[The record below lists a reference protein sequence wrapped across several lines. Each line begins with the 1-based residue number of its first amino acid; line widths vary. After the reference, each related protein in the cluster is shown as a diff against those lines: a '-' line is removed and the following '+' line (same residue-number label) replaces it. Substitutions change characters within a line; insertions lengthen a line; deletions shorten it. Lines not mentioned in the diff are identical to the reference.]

1 MNYEWIGDYWLSSL
15 GLPQYRVRTAYTTF
29 TLNLLPLISPLNS
42 SLPLNS
48 LPSFLFISPSHAATH
63 IKRMHT
69 TYSLIL
75 FSHLSSLLLS
85 LVSLLS
91 SLLSSLISCFSSLIS
106 SLLLSLVSLLFSLF
120 SLLSLLCALI
130 PTTVYTHCFFHIL
143 FLSPSSLPPPQ
154 EIFKACLVD
163 ARMLE
168 HLTKKDLRTVL
179 KMLDSG
185 HRNSLQYGITVLKKL
200 DYNKAVSDW
209 PIVMSFLRA
218 TCTPLHV

>member
-91 SLLSSLISCFSSLIS
+91 SLS
-106 SLLLSLVSLLFSLF
+106 SLLLSLVSLFSSLF

-200 DYNKAVSDW
+200 DYNKTVSDW

>member
-1 MNYEWIGDYWLSSL
+1 
-15 GLPQYRVRTAYTTF
+15 
-29 TLNLLPLISPLNS
+29 
-42 SLPLNS
+42 
-48 LPSFLFISPSHAATH
+48 
-63 IKRMHT
+63 MHT
-69 TYSLIL
+69 AYSLIL
-75 FSHLSSLLLS
+75 ISLLSSLVFCLSSLFSLLLS
-85 LVSLLS
+85 L
-91 SLLSSLISCFSSLIS
+91 
-106 SLLLSLVSLLFSLF
+106 
-120 SLLSLLCALI
+120 LCHTLALI
-130 PTTVYTHCFFHIL
+130 PATVCTHCFFHML

-209 PIVMSFLRA
+209 LIVMSFLRA